1 MKREGE
7 YIILKLTEM
16 GVEDY
21 MKDQG
26 GNIIYYPTQEEAY
39 QSCWINE
46 LEDATIVKIV
56 QRYQE
61 PNLVQDLDKL

>member
-1 MKREGE
+1 MKTGE

-16 GVEDY
+16 GVEEY
-21 MKDQG
+21 MKDQEG
-26 GNIIYYPTQEEAY
+26 KIIYYPTQEEAH
-39 QSCWINE
+39 QACWINE